1 MNNFNQILLEAIKL
15 SLAGIIGGLIGARAN
30 DNLTRRREQD
40 AGRDNRKLNFLAFL
54 ARWRSEINTPQHSN
68 GAFEVDDG
76 GVQAFQAGLH
86 QFHAEQERVRDDYP
100 AREKFAQL
108 VSRIGCLKV
117 GGMEGQKRTRKII
130 FEAMDAL
137 IAFIKAGS

>member
-30 DNLTRRREQD
+30 DKLTRRREQD
-40 AGRDNRKLNFLAFL
+40 AGRDSRKLNFRAFL

-68 GAFEVDDG
+68 RAFEVDDG
-76 GVQAFQAGLH
+76 GIQTFQAGLH

-100 AREKFAQL
+100 DREKFAQL
-108 VSRIGCLKV
+108 VGRISSLKV
-117 GGMEGQKRTRKII
+117 RGMEGQKKAREII

-137 IAFIKAGS
+137 IDFIKA